1 MVPAICIGDGFC
13 LYWRNLVRGRSMYV
27 VMTRVRLHPGT
38 SEQCADLFR
47 QSNPDLVEK
56 EPDWHGAQMIFDS
69 ETDIVTV
76 LASWSDI
83 GSYRR
88 MSKSQKFKSTM
99 SAFSQHFASAPE
111 VTVND
116 LLVEMKQ

>member
-1 MVPAICIGDGFC
+1 
-13 LYWRNLVRGRSMYV
+13 MYV

-47 QSNPDLVEK
+47 QSNPGLVGN
-56 EPDWHGAQMIFDS
+56 EPDWQGAQMIFDG

-76 LASWSDI
+76 LATWSDVDA
-83 GSYRR
+83 YRR
-88 MSKSQKFKSTM
+88 MSQSHKFKATM
-99 SAFSQHFASAPE
+99 SAFSQHFASAPV

-116 LLVEMKQ
+116 LLVDMRQ